1 MKILITGAT
10 GYIGR
15 RLTNELIKDGAD
27 IRILV
32 RNKAKLERT
41 MQEAC
46 EVTEGSTFDPEALA
60 KALEGIHTAYYLI
73 HSMGKSGDFE
83 DMDRQSA
90 ELFRDACIDAGVKK
104 IIYLGGLGHSDSA
117 SKHLRSRMETGD
129 ILSAKPDKVQTVMF
143 RAGVIIGSG
152 SVSFEI
158 IRNICQKLP
167 AMITPKWVDTKTE
180 PIGID
185 DVISYLKKAGM
196 RTFQPDEGK
205 VVIDIG
211 AEVMSFKEMLEGASK
226 VMHLKRKVIK
236 VPVLSPKM
244 SSYWLIIFTPV
255 NFGVAR
261 ALVEGLS
268 SETVKLNGNA
278 EKYFPDIKPAGYEK
292 AFSKAIEDI
301 HNRQVVSSWCDSS
314 GGKACDVPFVHDIS
328 HAVYK
333 DRYVD
338 EIGGHDPK
346 KVFRNVLAL
355 GGHNGWGAYNFLWQ
369 MRGILDKLAGGYGT
383 GRGRRDDFDLR
394 IGDSLDWWKV
404 VDIVPDKRLLLS
416 AQMKLPAD
424 AWLEFQV
431 VDGYLIQTLF
441 LYPKGIL
448 GRLYWYTM
456 LPFHKLIFKRMAK
469 ELIEG

>member
-1 MKILITGAT
+1 
-10 GYIGR
+10 
-15 RLTNELIKDGAD
+15 
-27 IRILV
+27 
-32 RNKAKLERT
+32 
-41 MQEAC
+41 
-46 EVTEGSTFDPEALA
+46 
-60 KALEGIHTAYYLI
+60 
-73 HSMGKSGDFE
+73 
-83 DMDRQSA
+83 
-90 ELFRDACIDAGVKK
+90 
-104 IIYLGGLGHSDSA
+104 
-117 SKHLRSRMETGD
+117 
-129 ILSAKPDKVQTVMF
+129 
-143 RAGVIIGSG
+143 VI
-152 SVSFEI
+152 
-158 IRNICQKLP
+158 
-167 AMITPKWVDTKTE
+167 
-180 PIGID
+180 
-185 DVISYLKKAGM
+185 
-196 RTFQPDEGK
+196 
-205 VVIDIG
+205 
-211 AEVMSFKEMLEGASK
+211 
-226 VMHLKRKVIK
+226 
-236 VPVLSPKM
+236 
-244 SSYWLIIFTPV
+244 
-255 NFGVAR
+255 
-261 ALVEGLS
+261 
-268 SETVKLNGNA
+268 
-278 EKYFPDIKPAGYEK
+278 
-292 AFSKAIEDI
+292 
-301 HNRQVVSSWCDSS
+301 SSWCDSS

-338 EIGGHDPK
+338 EIGGQDPK